1 MNYYRKMRTRVN
13 RGINFSDFF
22 KKRQSV
28 VFAVFLIH
36 SFFVFGFVILLIVT
50 GKDYADYLLRDDGY
64 YRIAASFLKGN
75 FCAGYGPG
83 LPLIFSPVHLFPEV
97 FHPFV
102 RILISQMA
110 VFFILYFLSRIT
122 NDILTNRQ
130 FFWGALLVVIHPAF
144 LHWSIRTSIDLYL
157 AVMFSGFILYF
168 LRYFEH
174 RKVSYFLIAMLFFGS
189 GIFTRP
195 SFILIPI
202 ILLLLT
208 LFLKKFRVLILPV
221 IVLMFFSFV
230 AFYINNLYI
239 QHCRK
244 GTLEL
249 TADTGR
255 SVVIFQGFM
264 LTETIL
270 KTKQFHK
277 GSVDKYD
284 LENSETLGVN
294 DGNEFMKKY
303 KAESTFSFIKEYFR
317 DKPGFFIAKF
327 LLAPVFYFSL
337 SSRESE
343 SYLLLFVTILF
354 LIISVSGFR
363 RIYAQ
368 SFRKKDLILIFIII
382 LGYAGLHWLTHSYSR
397 YSLPVIPFLYVWS
410 GVIVDKWLN
419 RIKIKQ
425 KI

>member
-1 MNYYRKMRTRVN
+1 MKFSTENFFLKRKTAL
-13 RGINFSDFF
+13 FSVFF
-22 KKRQSV
+22 IHTAIL
-28 VFAVFLIH
+28 VFAVLFLMI
-36 SFFVFGFVILLIVT
+36 S

-64 YRIAASFLKGN
+64 YKIAARFLGGN

-83 LPLIFSPVHLFPEV
+83 LPLIFSPIHLFPEV

-102 RILISQMA
+102 RILISQAA
-110 VFFILYFLSRIT
+110 VFFILFFLSRIT
-122 NDILTNRQ
+122 KDILTNRQ

-157 AVMFSGFILYF
+157 AVMLSGFILFF
-168 LRYFEH
+168 LKYFEH
-174 RKVSYFLIAMLFFGS
+174 RKISYFLIALLFYGY

-208 LFLKKFRVLILPV
+208 LFYKKFRVLVLPV
-221 IVLMFFSFV
+221 IVLTIFSFV

-277 GSVDKYD
+277 GSVDKYN
-284 LENSETLGVN
+284 LENIETMNLT
-294 DGNEFMKKY
+294 DRNEFMEKY
-303 KAESTFSFIKEYFR
+303 STGSTFSLMGEYFR
-317 DKPGFFIAKF
+317 EKPGYFIAKF

-343 SYLLLFVTILF
+343 SYFLLFVTMLFFIVSILGLKKIF
-354 LIISVSGFR
+354 
-363 RIYAQ
+363 AQ
-368 SFRKKDLILIFIII
+368 SAQKRQLIFILFIL

-397 YSLPVIPFLYVWS
+397 YSLPVIPFLFVWS
-410 GVIVDKWLN
+410 GVTIEHWLN
-419 RIKIKQ
+419 RIQRKRKNVHLHP
-425 KI
+425 